1 MRRIERL
8 GTDLA
13 YAIRMR
19 AERRDLWEAADNE
32 VRRIEAEI
40 LEQNTQEL
48 EADTN
53 GFPVVPD
60 DRPTERFRA
69 PEQVMCPGQAFCA
82 LAGNEDHVHL
92 ATGQVWLRPA
102 T

>member
-1 MRRIERL
+1 
-8 GTDLA
+8 
-13 YAIRMR
+13 
-19 AERRDLWEAADNE
+19 
-32 VRRIEAEI
+32 
-40 LEQNTQEL
+40 
-48 EADTN
+48 
-53 GFPVVPD
+53 VPD